1 MKRITIAKFA
11 SVILLV
17 PAMYACA
24 TCRPPT
30 VPEVDATATLEVDA
44 GVAVA
49 DAQEAACDAALDV
62 SAVDASSD
70 AAVVVD
76 TEPFIEYTFT
86 AMKEWVPPIS
96 QCYWSPNK
104 DKYQACQDAIA
115 AHHRDIAKTIVEV
128 MTDPTTALPIA
139 GDNNQ
144 VKSALLMASIASY
157 ESHFSKNAD
166 TCTGNGVGDYG
177 ISFGLWQTQ
186 TPRSTTCN
194 NRASA
199 LRHAIRI
206 VNISF
211 EYCKQYP
218 LRDRLAAYA
227 CGRCDCGQVD
237 SEKKFNRA
245 MKYLEKHPFT
255 FPVQP

>member
-1 MKRITIAKFA
+1 MKRITFAKLA
-11 SVILLV
+11 SVALLV

-24 TCRPPT
+24 TCRPPI
-30 VPEVDATATLEVDA
+30 VPERDATAPVEVEDA
-44 GVAVA
+44 GVAIA
-49 DAQEAACDAALDV
+49 DAQVASDV
-62 SAVDASSD
+62 EVDAVVD

-76 TEPFIEYTFT
+76 IEPFIDYVFT

-96 QCYWSPNK
+96 QCYWSPDK
-104 DKYQACQDAIA
+104 DKYQACQDGIA
-115 AHHRDIAKTIVEV
+115 AHHQDIAKTIVQV
-128 MTDPTTALPIA
+128 ITDPLTRLPIT
-139 GDNNQ
+139 GDNPM

-157 ESHFSKNAD
+157 ESHFARNAD
-166 TCTGNGVGDYG
+166 ACTGNGVGDNG

-199 LRHAIRI
+199 LRQAIKI

-211 EYCKQYP
+211 DYCKNSP

-227 CGRCDCGQVD
+227 CGRCDCGQAD
-237 SEKKFNRA
+237 SEKKMGRA
-245 MKYLEKHPFT
+245 MRYLAKHPFT
-255 FPVQP
+255 YPSTP